1 MAQGFYSPGEN
12 KEVHSSSGRTVFD
25 VIGVAAGY
33 VTAKTRTTKATTEWP
48 SQDWSYRATEPV
60 RWNMATSFAMAVV
73 RR

>member
-1 MAQGFYSPGEN
+1 
-12 KEVHSSSGRTVFD
+12 VFD